1 MMNDERYVRKGY
13 KIWDTY
19 SDREVQELN
28 YRSQSDYM
36 CEVLNEKEAIIQRLE
51 LENENLR
58 KQMKSFETTMN
69 ATSDYNAHLESKIT
83 TLEKENRELNSIKKF
98 AEKNGINIFLI
109 EEAFRK
115 CWKDNGKLFEE
126 NNKLRQKIKHC
137 VYVDVDNANGCMN
150 CKYDKGSICSILNC
164 GTHDY
169 LEGVSECGLKYWEC
183 KDE

>member
-1 MMNDERYVRKGY
+1 MMSEEEFTIESIGMEESYCDHSCILRGDEVV
-13 KIWDTY
+13 
-19 SDREVQELN
+19 SDGIPSADARSIVEILN
-28 YRSQSDYM
+28 GLYD
-36 CEVLNEKEAIIQRLE
+36 
-51 LENENLR
+51 ENR
-58 KQMKSFETTMN
+58 
-69 ATSDYNAHLESKIT
+69 H
-83 TLEKENRELNSIKKF
+83 LEKENRELNSIKKF

-150 CKYDKGSICSILNC
+150 CKYDEGSICSILNC

-169 LEGVSECGLKYWEC
+169 LEGVSECGLKYWEY

>member
-1 MMNDERYVRKGY
+1 MNDERYVRKGY

-150 CKYDKGSICSILNC
+150 CKYDEGSICSILDC

-169 LEGVSECGLKYWEC
+169 LEGVSECGLKYWEY